1 MRTLTPLTG
10 LQGVTIAWWTRAR
23 QGSTL
28 TKLHH
33 DWRSGTAFLGA
44 VRAGRHMGLLG
55 LACIVSTL
63 VVVDGP
69 LLQRSSTI
77 STGIP
82 SLKPVDLKSTMVP
95 QLPRGYS
102 GGWINSSVL
111 GYSEGWSKSFNTTM
125 PSGTGGT
132 VSNEVIPG
140 SNEPLALISSAF
152 FQNKPMLGML
162 SGCAGKCNATLLAP
176 ALAQTM
182 CSSRSLTVNYSTPG
196 DFSDLVEDG
205 LVPPLDRHGF
215 IIASTVVEIKGDQ
228 EFLTLVTAYSSTS
241 GCAGNLSITACD
253 YISAVGEYSKYAIP
267 QVRRNYQRVNVRCES
282 LN

>member
-1 MRTLTPLTG
+1 
-10 LQGVTIAWWTRAR
+10 
-23 QGSTL
+23 
-28 TKLHH
+28 
-33 DWRSGTAFLGA
+33 
-44 VRAGRHMGLLG
+44 MGLLG

-82 SLKPVDLKSTMVP
+82 SSKPVDLKLTMVP

-111 GYSEGWSKSFNTTM
+111 GYTEGWSKSFNTTM
-125 PSGTGGT
+125 PSGNGGT
-132 VSNEVIPG
+132 VSNKVVPG
-140 SNEPLALISSAF
+140 SNGPLALVSSAF

-176 ALAQTM
+176 ALAQTA
-182 CSSRSLTVNYSTPG
+182 CSTRSLAVNYSTPG
-196 DFSDLVEDG
+196 DFSDLAEDG
-205 LVPPLDRHGF
+205 LVPSLDRHGF
-215 IIASTVVEIKGDQ
+215 IIASTVVENEGDQ

-241 GCAGNLSITACD
+241 GCVGTLSITACD
-253 YISAVGEYSKYAIP
+253 YISAVGEYSKFAIP
-267 QVRRNYQRVNVRCES
+267 QVRRTDQKVNFRYES
-282 LN
+282 SN